1 MQDRGEDIAMKSGPV
16 EACSANLVEAASYA
30 LLQRL
35 APAFR
40 HRMVGGLHP
49 IELIAE
55 AVEQRLQAAVPDLAT
70 ARDNLERIKSLSR
83 SAVLSCTNVI
93 SWLAPEE
100 GAVTMLGE
108 GIDEC
113 LALLSTD
120 FDMRGF
126 AVRND
131 AREIGVDVSRTALR
145 NVLTASLIAAT
156 DAAPRPAD
164 LVLTTE
170 LSREHALVSI
180 TMCPA
185 DRIAGFTDAAAYRR
199 LEWSDVA
206 ALAQS
211 KSVDLSRQ
219 GDRTTMHYALADV
232 ARRGTLPR

>member
-1 MQDRGEDIAMKSGPV
+1 MKSGPV
-16 EACSANLVEAASYA
+16 ETYSANLVEAASYA

-49 IELIAE
+49 IELIVE
-55 AVEQRLQAAVPDLAT
+55 AVEQRLQAAVPDLAN
-70 ARDNLERIKSLSR
+70 ARENLEKIKGLSR

-93 SWLAPEE
+93 SWLAPDE

-113 LALLSTD
+113 LALLGTD

-126 AVRND
+126 AIRNE
-131 AREIGVDVSRTALR
+131 AREIDADVSRTALR

-156 DAAPRPAD
+156 DAAAGPSD

-170 LSREHALVSI
+170 LSQGHALVSI
-180 TMCPA
+180 MLCPV
-185 DRIAGFTDAAAYRR
+185 DRVAGFSDAAAYRR
-199 LEWSDVA
+199 LDWSDVA

-211 KSVDLSRQ
+211 KSVDLLRQ
-219 GDRTTMHYALADV
+219 VDRLILRYALTGV
-232 ARRGTLPR
+232 A

>member
-1 MQDRGEDIAMKSGPV
+1 MMDRSEAIAMKSDPV
-16 EACSANLVEAASYA
+16 ETYSADLVEAASYA

-49 IELIAE
+49 IELIIE
-55 AVEQRLQAAVPDLAT
+55 AVEQRLQAPVPDLAN
-70 ARDNLERIKSLSR
+70 ARENLERIKALSR

-93 SWLAPEE
+93 SWLAPDE

-126 AVRND
+126 AVRNE

-156 DAAPRPAD
+156 DAAPQPSD

-170 LSREHALVSI
+170 LSQGHVLVSI
-180 TMCPA
+180 TVCPA
-185 DRIAGFTDAAAYRR
+185 DRVAGFPDAVVYRR
-199 LEWSDVA
+199 LEWGDVA

-211 KSVDLSRQ
+211 KSVDLLHQ
-219 GDRTTMHYALADV
+219 GDRLTIRYALADPAWPLR
-232 ARRGTLPR
+232 AR